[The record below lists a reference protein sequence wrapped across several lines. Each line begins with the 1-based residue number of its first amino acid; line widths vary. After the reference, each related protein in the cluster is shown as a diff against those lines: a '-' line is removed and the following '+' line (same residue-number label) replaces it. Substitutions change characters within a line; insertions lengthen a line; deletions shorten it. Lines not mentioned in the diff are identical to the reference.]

1 MISELAKHAA
11 QLKPIDYP
19 PRYTSECLREESGGR
34 GLLTETNH
42 TNLLPE
48 ELSHILYYEFHTYV
62 SICNN
67 MFRCEPSEQVQW
79 LRNSSD

>member
-1 MISELAKHAA
+1 M
-11 QLKPIDYP
+11 Q
-19 PRYTSECLREESGGR
+19 
-34 GLLTETNH
+34 TNY

-48 ELSHILYYEFHTYV
+48 ELSNILYYEFHTYV
-62 SICNN
+62 TICNN